1 MSERT
6 TGDTVGGGGIG
17 AVIGFGVGGPLG
29 ALIGGAIGGLIG
41 GKNIAKGAVGILE
54 NGFKQA
60 SGNRRY
66 SSEQREKAKEAAETL
81 KSMRDSI
88 R

>member
-41 GKNIAKGAVGILE
+41 GKNIVKGAASVVAS
-54 NGFKQA
+54 QA
-60 SGNRRY
+60 GRLSRDSRFD
-66 SSEQREKAKEAAETL
+66 SEQRDKLKTLADNAEQAR
-81 KSMRDSI
+81 KSI
-88 R
+88 K